1 MRIKDPYD
9 LVRIYDVLM
18 GVDCELDGDD
28 LDEIRGLGVRVLMVD
43 EEGERVFFGGE
54 SGQKSR
60 KLGLPPVIGGRLML
74 PLGTG
79 CSLGVP
85 SLLSSLCCGPLS
97 QFSATARLL
106 SLSTS
111 VSVSEREIE
120 SCLSNVIALAL
131 ALGVGDT

>member
-9 LVRIYDVLM
+9 LARRYDVLI

-28 LDEIRGLGVRVLMVD
+28 LDEIGKAEVRVLMVD
-43 EEGERVFFGGE
+43 KEGGRVLGGGE

-60 KLGLPPVIGGRLML
+60 RLGLPPAMGGRLML
-74 PLGTG
+74 PFESG

-85 SLLSSLCCGPLS
+85 SLLSAWCCEPFC
-97 QFSATARLL
+97 QFSSVTRLL
-106 SLSTS
+106 SLSTNTS
-111 VSVSEREIE
+111 VSDCEME
-120 SCLSNVIALAL
+120 SCLSNVIAVAL

>member
-9 LVRIYDVLM
+9 LVRRYDVLM

-28 LDEIRGLGVRVLMVD
+28 LDEIRGLGMRVLMVD
-43 EEGERVFFGGE
+43 EEGDRVFGGE
-54 SGQKSR
+54 SGQKFR
-60 KLGLPPVIGGRLML
+60 KLGLPPVMGGRLML
-74 PLGTG
+74 PLETG

-85 SLLSSLCCGPLS
+85 SLISSMCCGPLC

-111 VSVSEREIE
+111 VSVNECEIE
-120 SCLSNVIALAL
+120 SCLCNVIALAL